1 MVHFPVGRRSQGQ
14 TKEVNSF
21 NSFVVAYLLW
31 MKIICTYSL
40 SFFYSFCLSVP
51 SSAPSN
57 VRLTNLQSHE
67 VKVQWDPIPPETANG
82 ILLGYRVFYQE
93 YWYSGLLQNMDT
105 KSPNVHMLILRDLKS
120 AQRYQISVAAFTS
133 QGAGS
138 QSYLRYITTGQL
150 KRFFPNKSIW

>member
-40 SFFYSFCLSVP
+40 SSFYSFCLSVP

-93 YWYSGLLQNMDT
+93 YWYSGMLQSMDT
-105 KSPNVHMLILRDLKS
+105 NSPKVHMLILRGLKS

-150 KRFFPNKSIW
+150 KNFFTSKSI